1 MKTWVQEVFS
11 SIQGEGI
18 YVGVRQIFLRF
29 SGCNL
34 KCAYCDTNETQSNQN
49 ETFRVETEP
58 GQGKF
63 AYYKNPVSPEKL
75 LDIIMNLKPEIH
87 HSLSLTGGEPLLQAD
102 FLREF
107 LPLFHHLCP
116 VFLETNGTLPDHLV
130 KVLPYIDIISMD
142 IKLPS
147 VTGCELWRQHEEF
160 LRCSLDK
167 DVYVKT
173 VLTGATTQEELDQI
187 IELIKKIDI
196 SIPLILQPVTPV
208 GGVKEMAG
216 EKLIGVHDYLSSIL
230 KNVRV
235 IPQTHIMLNQL

>member
-1 MKTWVQEVFS
+1 METWVQEVFS

-29 SGCNL
+29 IGCNL
-34 KCAYCDTNETQSNQN
+34 KCAYCDSHETQSRKNQM
-49 ETFRVETEP
+49 FRVETEP

-75 LDIIMNLKPEIH
+75 LEIIMSFKPGKH

-102 FLREF
+102 FLQEF
-107 LPLFHHLCP
+107 LPLFHRLCP

-147 VTGCELWRQHEEF
+147 VTGCELWQQHENF
-160 LRCSLDK
+160 LRCSLGK
-167 DVYVKT
+167 DVYVKI

-187 IELIKKIDI
+187 IRLLKKIDI
-196 SIPLILQPVTPV
+196 SLPLVLQPVTPL

-216 EKLIGVHDYLSSIL
+216 EKLIGVQDYLSSVL

-235 IPQTHIMLNQL
+235 IPQTHIVLNQL